1 MLSSFPTRILP
12 GIRLVRFDFIKRHL
26 RLGHRDPASS
36 SFPAPRLYRPS
47 PFYYIETQNI
57 GRKLSNPP
65 HPHAPSPS
73 ISVTSFGKFSLVA
86 VLIHQDRSKLVQHIA
101 TPCFSFPT
109 TFVRIL
115 FFLTVKEGKKKQGRF
130 NLFVL
135 SYNFQEAKK
144 IR

>member
-115 FFLTVKEGKKKQGRF
+115 FFLTVKEGKKNRVDLTF
-130 NLFVL
+130 LYCRRIF
-135 SYNFQEAKK
+135 KK
-144 IR
+144 LKK